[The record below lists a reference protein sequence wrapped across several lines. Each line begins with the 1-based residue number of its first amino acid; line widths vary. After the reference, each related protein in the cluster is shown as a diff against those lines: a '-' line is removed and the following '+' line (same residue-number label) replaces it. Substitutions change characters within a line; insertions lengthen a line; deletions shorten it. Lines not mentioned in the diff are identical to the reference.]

1 MWKPFCRSI
10 INKIE
15 IHCLSPQISLLCVF
29 VLHFCIW
36 RCTTVNCIPICNEMS
51 NKLTYS
57 VTVSTMPFKGAPN
70 RNYGTIVDAS
80 LSILPASITR
90 LLYYDC
96 KTFSLSQIACS
107 SDRDREWRS
116 WSLLPPPLIV
126 FCFVLFVFPAHY
138 SLRCPHFLNTWNKL
152 HTLLISRPV
161 LCGKDCSELQMRR
174 FVPLLPE
181 LKTFHCRNVLFIWQ
195 KPDDM
200 RSSHSRVNA
209 DDVIEQ
215 IFSG

>member
-1 MWKPFCRSI
+1 MEGDNHHSIHTYLSLWKPFCHSI
-10 INKIE
+10 MNKIE

-36 RCTTVNCIPICNEMS
+36 RCTTVNCVPICNEMS

-70 RNYGTIVDAS
+70 RNYSTIVDAS
-80 LSILPASITR
+80 LSILPASITS

-107 SDRDREWRS
+107 SDRDREWHT

-126 FCFVLFVFPAHY
+126 FCFVFPVHY
-138 SLRCPHFLNTWNKL
+138 SLRRPHFLNTWNKL
-152 HTLLISRPV
+152 HTLLISRLQ
-161 LCGKDCSELQMRR
+161 LCGKDWLWIADTFLCS
-174 FVPLLPE
+174 FVAWIKEISLSQCIVYLTE
-181 LKTFHCRNVLFIWQ
+181 TWWHAI
-195 KPDDM
+195 KP
-200 RSSHSRVNA
+200 
-209 DDVIEQ
+209 
-215 IFSG
+215 